1 MWCRSLEVLDP
12 YEALIFN
19 KKSRVDGMECKNLIY
34 IGIDPGK
41 SGAMAALLC
50 WPEGTVLDVQTAVF
64 DEMAY
69 RDKLETLSKCPG
81 GCVCCLE
88 KVHAMPKQGTAST
101 FTFGDN
107 FGLIRGLL
115 TAFRIPFQ
123 LVPPQKWKGEFGLNS
138 DKQRS
143 IDVCRRLFP
152 EVSLR
157 RTERCRTDDD
167 GMAEALL
174 MAEYARRRM

>member
-1 MWCRSLEVLDP
+1 MD
-12 YEALIFN
+12 
-19 KKSRVDGMECKNLIY
+19 CKNLIY

-41 SGAMAALLC
+41 SGAMAII
-50 WPEGTVLDVQTAVF
+50 EDGEIYINTYDFET
-64 DEMAY
+64 Y
-69 RDKLETLSKCPG
+69 RLMLRDLPADICR
-81 GCVCCLE
+81 CCLE
-88 KVHAMPKQGTAST
+88 QVHAMPKQGTSST
-101 FTFGDN
+101 FAFGEN
-107 FGLIRGLL
+107 YGLIQGIL
-115 TAFRIPFQ
+115 TAFSIPFQ
-123 LVPPQKWKGEFGLNS
+123 LVQPRTWKGEFGLNS

-174 MAEYARRRM
+174 MAEYARRRL